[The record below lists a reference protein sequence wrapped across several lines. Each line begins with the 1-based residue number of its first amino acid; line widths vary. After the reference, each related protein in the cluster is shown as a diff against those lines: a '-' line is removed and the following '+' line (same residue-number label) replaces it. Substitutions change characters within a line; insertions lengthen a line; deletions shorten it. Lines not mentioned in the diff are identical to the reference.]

1 MASANVASLSPRE
14 GRTVLQTIV
23 LPWIFSS
30 SCSGSARG
38 NPCSE
43 QLAQP
48 AAKGAAR
55 QPTTAAAARAAAAV
69 VLAAATERAAATA
82 AEDKRAKYS
91 TL

>member
-55 QPTTAAAARAAAAV
+55 QPTTAAARAAAAV

-82 AEDKRAKYS
+82 AADKRAKYS